1 MCFVL
6 SSRRRHTRCAL
17 VTGVQTCALP
27 ISWMRAVG
35 GRLKS
40 DYSYSP
46 AVYNNF
52 PWPELPESGA
62 KPLDSRVRGNDEQGR
77 KHRTA
82 IETAAQGVL
91 DARAGFPD
99 ATLAD
104 LYDPL
109 TMPPALVKAHQQLDR
124 KSTRLNSRP

>member
-1 MCFVL
+1 MPIAFL
-6 SSRRRHTRCAL
+6 DES
-17 VTGVQTCALP
+17 TGASNNIQRVVRGPLFHFGILTSTMHMA
-27 ISWMRAVG
+27 WMRAVG

-104 LYDPL
+104 LYE
-109 TMPPALVKAHQQLDR
+109 DR
-124 KSTRLNSRP
+124 KSTRLNSSH

>member
-1 MCFVL
+1 MVVGGTLFHFGIL
-6 SSRRRHTRCAL
+6 TSTMHMA
-17 VTGVQTCALP
+17 
-27 ISWMRAVG
+27 WMRAVG

-77 KHRTA
+77 KQRTA
-82 IETAAQGVL
+82 NETA
-91 DARAGFPD
+91 R
-99 ATLAD
+99 TEE
-104 LYDPL
+104 
-109 TMPPALVKAHQQLDR
+109 R
-124 KSTRLNSRP
+124 RLGKELLGRCISRGSRYQ